1 MVGIAGRV
9 SGSQPSERTGRRT
22 VGVELPSR
30 PVEPPIA
37 PQRRHVRDLH
47 GELVVDDYFWL
58 RERNNP
64 EVLAYLQAE
73 NAYTDAGLEH
83 TKPLQ
88 EAIFTEIKERTQE
101 TDLAVPARRG
111 DWWYS
116 TRTEEGKPYRIW
128 VRMRGAADGPEEVLI
143 DENALAVG
151 HEYLRVVNVGISPDD
166 SIVSYSIDTNG
177 SERYRTRFRRAGTD
191 EEFPDEIPLSYY
203 GAAWAS
209 DCEHYFYS
217 VPDAAMRPWQ
227 IWRHR
232 LGTDPATDELVY
244 QEDDDRFF
252 LSLHRSRSEEFLI
265 IAAGSATTSDARVIS
280 ADDPTAE
287 PRLVLPRVPDVEYSL
302 DHAGDDFWVVSNEDA
317 VDGRLLRI
325 PASGGP
331 AAEVVPHRA
340 GAKLAQPDCFAH
352 HVIVWG
358 RRDGLSA
365 ALSVP
370 RNGGDPHY
378 LEMDEAVY
386 EISPD
391 MNLEFETT
399 VLRYRYQ
406 SPVTPPSVFDHDL
419 ESGERVLL
427 KRTPVLGDFDAAR
440 YVASREWATAPD
452 GARIPI
458 TVVKEADVPVDGT
471 APLLLYGYG
480 AYEISMPAAFSIPR
494 LSLLDRGVVFAIAH
508 VRGGGELGKRW
519 YEEGKLAQK
528 MNTFTDFI
536 ACAEHLSAAGFAD
549 PSRVAAR
556 GGSAGGL
563 TVGAA
568 ITLRPDRFAA
578 AVAEVPFVDVINTML
593 DEALPL
599 TIVEWE
605 EWGNPA
611 VAEQYGWMRA
621 YAPYENATGAE
632 WPALLVTAGLN
643 DPRVQYWE
651 PAKWVAKLRGA
662 GAETLLLKT
671 ELGAGHFARSGRYD
685 VWRDEALV
693 LAFVLDQLGA
703 AAS

>member
-1 MVGIAGRV
+1 MN
-9 SGSQPSERTGRRT
+9 
-22 VGVELPSR
+22 
-30 PVEPPIA
+30 PPNA

-47 GELVVDDYFWL
+47 GESVVDDYFWL
-58 RERNNP
+58 RERDDP
-64 EVLAYLQAE
+64 EVLEYLQAE
-73 NAYTDAGLEH
+73 NAYTAAQLEH
-83 TKPLQ
+83 TTALQ
-88 EAIFTEIKERTQE
+88 EEIFTEIKDRTQE

-128 VRMRGAADGPEEVLI
+128 VRMHGAPDGPEEVLV
-143 DENALAVG
+143 DENALAAG
-151 HEYLRVVNVGISPDD
+151 HEYLRVVNVGVSPDD
-166 SIVSYSIDTNG
+166 AIVSYSLDTNG

-191 EEFPDEIPLSYY
+191 EELPDEIPLSYY

-209 DCEHYFYS
+209 DSEHYFYV

-227 IWRHR
+227 VWRHR
-232 LGTDPATDELVY
+232 LGTDPSTDALVY

-252 LSLHRSRSEEFLI
+252 LSLQRSRSEKYLI
-265 IAAGSATTSDARVIS
+265 IAAGSATTSDVRVIP
-280 ADDPTAE
+280 ADDPATE
-287 PRLVLPRVPDVEYSL
+287 PRLVLPRVADIEYSL
-302 DHAGDDFWVVSNEDA
+302 DHAGDDFWVVTNEDA
-317 VDGRLLRI
+317 VDGKLLRI
-325 PASGGP
+325 PVRGGS
-331 AAEVVPHRA
+331 AEEVVPHQA
-340 GAKLAQPDCFAH
+340 GVKLAHPDCFAS
-352 HVIVWG
+352 HVVVWG
-358 RRDGLSA
+358 RQDGLAA
-365 ALSVP
+365 ALVVP

-386 EISPD
+386 ELSPD
-391 MNLEFETT
+391 MNLEYDTT

-406 SPVTPPSVFDHDL
+406 SPVTPPSVYDHDL
-419 ESGERVLL
+419 DTGERVLR
-427 KRTPVLGDFDAAR
+427 KQTPVLGDFDPSR
-440 YVASREWATAPD
+440 YVASREWAVARD

-458 TVVKEADVPVDGT
+458 TVVKRRDVPPDGT

-480 AYEISMPAAFSIPR
+480 AYEISMPASFSIPR

-508 VRGGGELGKRW
+508 VRGGGEMGKRW
-519 YEEGKLAQK
+519 YEDGKLGRK

-536 ACAEHLSAAGFAD
+536 DCAEHLAAAGAAD
-549 PSRVAAR
+549 PSRIAAR

-568 ITLRPDRFAA
+568 ITMARDRFAA

-593 DEALPL
+593 DDALPL

-605 EWGNPA
+605 EWGNPTI
-611 VAEQYGWMRA
+611 AEQYGWMRG
-621 YAPYENATGAE
+621 YAPYENVSDGS

-651 PAKWVAKLRGA
+651 PAKWVAKLRSV

-671 ELGAGHFARSGRYD
+671 EMGAGHFARSGRYD
-685 VWRDEALV
+685 IWRDEALV

-703 AAS
+703 EAP